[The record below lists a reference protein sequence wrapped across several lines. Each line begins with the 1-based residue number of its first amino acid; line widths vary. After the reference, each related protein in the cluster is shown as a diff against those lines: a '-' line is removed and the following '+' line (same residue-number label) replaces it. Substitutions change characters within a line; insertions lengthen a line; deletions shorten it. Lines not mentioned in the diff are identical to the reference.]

1 MAIPGLDQWSRPDAA
16 STGLGAAVGAAAWWN
31 CRGPF
36 LPCGSVSFWK
46 SMLRGSM
53 YGRLTALLFNI
64 GKASI
69 GSRGLESLYGAAVPL
84 RRCGFNHCAL
94 DLDLL
99 SAPKVPTNS
108 DQFEQS
114 RGVPGRNVGE
124 HDDGDA

>member
-69 GSRGLESLYGAAVPL
+69 GSRGLESLYGAAASIII
-84 RRCGFNHCAL
+84 AL

-108 DQFEQS
+108 GQFEQS
-114 RGVPGRNVGE
+114 RGVPGSRP
-124 HDDGDA
+124 